1 MTLIQMRMA
10 RRPRKL
16 KTVAKLTSKP
26 VLKERK
32 LATKN
37 LTLTAKPATRRRK
50 QLMIVIPKLMNAV
63 IKKILKKNV
72 TPRTLNVN
80 KRRTAILRILIVN
93 WKRKTAIPRRTLIVY
108 WTRKTAIPRRTL
120 IVYWTRKTMNVILN
134 IKIANLRRKLH

>member
-37 LTLTAKPATRRRK
+37 LTLTAKLATRRRK

-108 WTRKTAIPRRTL
+108 WTRKT
-120 IVYWTRKTMNVILN
+120 MNVILN
-134 IKIANLRRKLH
+134 MKIANLRRKLH

>member
-37 LTLTAKPATRRRK
+37 LTLTAKLATRRRK

-80 KRRTAILRILIVN
+80 KRRTAI
-93 WKRKTAIPRRTLIVY
+93 
-108 WTRKTAIPRRTL
+108 PRRTL

-134 IKIANLRRKLH
+134 MKIANLRRKLH

>member
-1 MTLIQMRMA
+1 MTLIQLRMA

-16 KTVAKLTSKP
+16 KTVATLTSKP

-50 QLMIVIPKLMNAV
+50 LLMIVIPKLMNAV

-80 KRRTAILRILIVN
+80 KRRTAI
-93 WKRKTAIPRRTLIVY
+93 PRRTLIVN

-134 IKIANLRRKLH
+134 MKIANLRRKLH

>member
-80 KRRTAILRILIVN
+80 KRRTAI
-93 WKRKTAIPRRTLIVY
+93 PRRTLIVN

-134 IKIANLRRKLH
+134 MKIANLRRKLH

>member
-1 MTLIQMRMA
+1 MTLIQLRIA
-10 RRPRKL
+10 RRPPKL
-16 KTVAKLTSKP
+16 KTLARLTSKP

-37 LTLTAKPATRRRK
+37 LTLTAKPATRKRK

-80 KRRTAILRILIVN
+80 KRRTAI
-93 WKRKTAIPRRTLIVY
+93 PRRTLIVN

-120 IVYWTRKTMNVILN
+120 IVYWTWKTMNVILN
-134 IKIANLRRKLH
+134 MKIANLRRKLH

>member
-1 MTLIQMRMA
+1 MTLIQLRMA

-16 KTVAKLTSKP
+16 KKVGTLTSKP

-50 QLMIVIPKLMNAV
+50 LLMIVIPKLMNAV

-80 KRRTAILRILIVN
+80 KRRTAI
-93 WKRKTAIPRRTLIVY
+93 
-108 WTRKTAIPRRTL
+108 PRRTL

-134 IKIANLRRKLH
+134 MKIANLRRKLH